1 MPDAPLWSDARIAAL
16 PSWSIIRASLV
27 AAPRL
32 AATLAPLGLTPTQ
45 FGVLVQLDNEPG
57 LTQSAL
63 ARRCLMSP
71 QSMGEL
77 LPALETRGLVVRH
90 ARPGRGHPT
99 PVHLTDA
106 GREALTR
113 ATPAVEDADRAGSL
127 GLDADERSTLTALLS
142 RVTAALS
149 DEVSGT

>member
-1 MPDAPLWSDARIAAL
+1 VPEAPLWSDARITAL

-77 LPALETRGLVVRH
+77 LPALESAGLVVRN

-106 GREALTR
+106 GRDVLAR
-113 ATPAVEDADRAGSL
+113 ATPVVEEADRAEVL
-127 GLDADERSTLTALLS
+127 GLDAGELSTLTTLLS
-142 RVTAALS
+142 RVSAALS
-149 DEVSGT
+149 DQVSGS